1 MVENEGVP
9 MEAVAGERAGLSNGF
24 SEGDGGDGV
33 DGDGGNGVDAP
44 RHAGGAAPLRPWST
58 WAAVRTG
65 PGGWSPGAVRLLAFG
80 LVAFQVVQGSYA
92 ARANANDP
100 FVESYYLI
108 TYRHGF
114 VRHGLLGEV
123 LRLVGAPTTDSTGK
137 FASFVVAGVMDVAH
151 VVAIELL
158 IRQRSTASAAMA
170 VLLAA
175 SPFCI
180 DFALVDRRPDLMAI
194 ALLVV
199 LGLVVTRVRSHQV
212 AWLAAVGVGFG
223 AMVLVHEDVAL
234 IELPWAVVLV
244 AVATL
249 GRTGRMFGGPGDG
262 RADPADCRA
271 AVRLTAR
278 LVALGAAPFLAAL
291 AVLLSGVPSPGQ
303 VTRLRADVVGFSYKG
318 QTEFDYLRQT
328 LSQSF
333 HLVGSMPRFV
343 QRDTM
348 AVGLVLVAL
357 QVIWVVRW
365 VTPGVWE
372 PFTQAGNR
380 AVGAFVAVIVS
391 GATVLLFATGFDW
404 LRWFC
409 DCGAS
414 WLVVQAFAVLVLVP
428 SPRDAG
434 AGRRAVRQR
443 LRSGERATRSEL
455 AILSSGAGDGG
466 SGRGDPRGQRIPLPA
481 WLPAAAVYLAAMPPL
496 AAVAT
501 GGPFHPFFFF
511 V

>member
-1 MVENEGVP
+1 MVENESAP
-9 MEAVAGERAGLSNGF
+9 METVAGERAGLRDGF
-24 SEGDGGDGV
+24 SEGDGGGR
-33 DGDGGNGVDAP
+33 GDSP
-44 RHAGGAAPLRPWST
+44 RHTGGAALRRPWST

-65 PGGWSPGAVRLLAFG
+65 PGDWSPGAVRLLAFG
-80 LVAFQVVQGSYA
+80 LVAFQVVQGTYA

-114 VRHGLLGEV
+114 VRHGLMGEV
-123 LRLVGAPTTDSTGK
+123 LRLVGAPTSASTGK
-137 FASFVVAGVMDVAH
+137 IASFVVAAVMVVALL
-151 VVAIELL
+151 VAIELL
-158 IRQRSTASAAMA
+158 IRRRSASSAAMA

-180 DFALVDRRPDLMAI
+180 DFALVDRRPDLVAI

-223 AMVLVHEDVAL
+223 AMVLVHEDVVL

-249 GRTGRMFGGPGDG
+249 GRTGRMFGRPSDG
-262 RADPADCRA
+262 SENQADRRVA
-271 AVRLTAR
+271 AQLMAR
-278 LVALGAAPFLAAL
+278 LAALGVAPLLAAL

-303 VTRLRADVVGFSYKG
+303 VARLRADVVGFSYKN
-318 QTEFDYLRQT
+318 QTEFGYLRQT

-365 VTPGVWE
+365 VVPGLWE
-372 PFTQAGNR
+372 PFARAGNR
-380 AVGAFVAVIVS
+380 AVGALVAAIVS

-414 WLVVQAFAVLVLVP
+414 WLVVQAFAVLVLAP
-428 SPRDAG
+428 AP
-434 AGRRAVRQR
+434 
-443 LRSGERATRSEL
+443 
-455 AILSSGAGDGG
+455 GDG
-466 SGRGDPRGQRIPLPA
+466 RGGQRADRQRIPLPA

>member
-1 MVENEGVP
+1 
-9 MEAVAGERAGLSNGF
+9 MEAVPGERAGLRSGA
-24 SEGDGGDGV
+24 GAGGS
-33 DGDGGNGVDAP
+33 GGGGGP
-44 RHAGGAAPLRPWST
+44 RRHADGAALRWPWSTWATWST

-65 PGGWSPGAVRLLAFG
+65 PGGWSPGAVRLLAYG
-80 LVAFQVVQGSYA
+80 LVAFQVVQGGYA

-114 VRHGLLGEV
+114 VRHGLMGEV
-123 LRLVGAPTTDSTGK
+123 LRLVGAPTSASTGK
-137 FASFVVAGVMDVAH
+137 IASFVVAGVMVVAL

-158 IRQRSTASAAMA
+158 IRQRSAPSAAMA

-180 DFALVDRRPDLMAI
+180 DFALVDRRPDLVAI

-212 AWLAAVGVGFG
+212 AWLAAVGIGFG
-223 AMVLVHEDVAL
+223 AMVLVHEDAAL

-249 GRTGRMFGGPGDG
+249 GRTGRVFGGRSDRRGDH
-262 RADPADCRA
+262 ADRRM
-271 AVRLTAR
+271 VLRLTAR
-278 LVALGAAPFLAAL
+278 LAALGVAPFLAAL
-291 AVLLSGVPSPGQ
+291 AALLSGVPSPGQ
-303 VTRLRADVVGFSYKG
+303 AARLRADVVGFRYKG

-343 QRDTM
+343 QRDTI

-365 VTPGVWE
+365 VAPGLWE
-372 PFTQAGNR
+372 PFARAGNR
-380 AVGAFVAVIVS
+380 SVGALVAVIVS

-414 WLVVQAFAVLVLVP
+414 WLVVQAFAVLVLAP
-428 SPRDAG
+428 SPHDGG
-434 AGRRAVRQR
+434 AGRRAARQR
-443 LRSGERATRSEL
+443 FPSGEWTMRDALATP
-455 AILSSGAGDGG
+455 SSGAADSG
-466 SGRGDPRGQRIPLPA
+466 SGRGDPRGQGIPLPA